1 MLTDVEQIRRY
12 GFSREE
18 FEAARAKVAR
28 SEKAALEKYRLATN
42 TDLAGRYVEH
52 FTRNVPYV
60 TPDDR
65 TRIVGEQ
72 LDALTCEE
80 VNGLRAG
87 MTSPEGM
94 LVLVS
99 SSEEYMDKVPA
110 EAEAFDL
117 IDSVKRAKIARP
129 ERRGKSAGPLF
140 TEKVTP
146 GKVVRTRKAPLGA
159 EEWTL
164 SNGVKVFWRT
174 VPEVIGV
181 RKVGVTAVSEGG
193 FARDSD
199 VEGMHLLQNY
209 IRTMGVKDLD
219 RAGMR
224 DLLFAHDA
232 SLMVTLGRTER

>member
-80 VNGLRAG
+80 VNGLRARH
-87 MTSPEGM
+87 
-94 LVLVS
+94 
-99 SSEEYMDKVPA
+99 
-110 EAEAFDL
+110 DL
-117 IDSVKRAKIARP
+117 AGGDARAR
-129 ERRGKSAGPLF
+129 
-140 TEKVTP
+140 V
-146 GKVVRTRKAPLGA
+146 VVR
-159 EEWTL
+159 
-164 SNGVKVFWRT
+164 GVHGQGPF
-174 VPEVIGV
+174 
-181 RKVGVTAVSEGG
+181 GG
-193 FARDSD
+193 GGLRP
-199 VEGMHLLQNY
+199 
-209 IRTMGVKDLD
+209 
-219 RAGMR
+219 
-224 DLLFAHDA
+224 
-232 SLMVTLGRTER
+232 